1 MDDGHKMRVKVLAK
15 EIDKG
20 IKALNALHTHAY
32 NLYVEENSL
41 PDWVN
46 HSSSEPADAPDTSEP
61 TLGAESFKDSS
72 NFVPAG
78 VRQSRAHSTE
88 DDADED
94 IIDLKLQRQ
103 VHQLPLRCKLGPHNT
118 FLPEIKPRCFT
129 ASNPSST

>member
-1 MDDGHKMRVKVLAK
+1 MRVKVLAK

-20 IKALNALHTHAY
+20 IKALNALYARAY

-46 HSSSEPADAPDTSEP
+46 HPSSEPVNAPDTSELN
-61 TLGAESFKDSS
+61 LGAEGFKDSS

-78 VRQSRAHSTE
+78 RAAGVRQSQAHNTD

-94 IIDLKLQRQ
+94 VIDIKLQRQ
-103 VHQLPLRCKLGPHNT
+103 VHQLPLRRKLGPHNT
-118 FLPEIKPRCFT
+118 FLPEKKPRSFT